1 MNTPNTLNT
10 HSHFQNESVI
20 DVSYMPEELKHRD
33 LVLDELMHAATP
45 GLRGVRP
52 QNLIIRGLPGTGKT
66 TAIRKIFSELADLP
80 GAIVPVYVNC
90 LMIRTQFGV
99 FSEIFRALSDGQSY
113 PLNRSLQKISMMISG
128 FMKKQNCTLLIC
140 LDDVNYLADH
150 GELNETLYS
159 LLRFHE
165 IHGEAKIGVW
175 VATSDMTFDLFTHT
189 DGRVQS
195 VFMPKEVSFHPY
207 GRDEIAEILHD
218 RVKKGLKHGFI
229 TNGAFEMLVN
239 AGYDSGDLRTSLI
252 LLRRAAYMAEDMG
265 SALLDER
272 IVRQVLPHRNDYREE
287 KVAETLRPRDV
298 EFLSLIRELARSGME
313 LSMSA
318 VFSEVKERIG
328 CGYSVFFRTVNR
340 LEEAGMIR
348 TEMIRGRGRKRV
360 ILVDGG

>member
-10 HSHFQNESVI
+10 YSHFQNESII
-20 DVSYMPEELKHRD
+20 DVSYMPEDPKHRD
-33 LVLDELMHAATP
+33 LLLEELMHAANP

-66 TAIRKIFSELADLP
+66 TAIRKVFSDLDRISGP
-80 GAIVPVYVNC
+80 IVPVYINC
-90 LMIRTQFGV
+90 LMIQTKFGV
-99 FSEIFRALSDGQSY
+99 FSEISRKLSDGQTY
-113 PLNRSLQKISMMISG
+113 PLNRSLQKISMILSG
-128 FMKKQNCTLLIC
+128 LVRKKKCTLLVC

-207 GRDEIAEILHD
+207 EREEIAEILDD
-218 RVKKGLKHGFI
+218 RVKTGLNSGFI
-229 TNGAFEMLVN
+229 TDRAFELLVD

-252 LLRRAAYMAEDMG
+252 LLRRSAYLAEDLG
-265 SALLDER
+265 SDLLDEWV
-272 IVRQVLPHRNDYREE
+272 VRQVLPHSNNFLEE
-287 KVAETLRPRDV
+287 KAFDALRSRDM
-298 EFLSLIRELARSGME
+298 EFLSLIRDLARSGME
-313 LSMSA
+313 MSMSA
-318 VFSEVKERIG
+318 VFSEVKERFG
-328 CGYSVFFRTVNR
+328 CGYSVFFKTVNR
-340 LEEAGMIR
+340 LEKAGMIQ
-348 TEMIRGRGRKRV
+348 TEMVRGRGRKRV
-360 ILVDGG
+360 IVVD

>member
-1 MNTPNTLNT
+1 MNRPNINT
-10 HSHFQNESVI
+10 HSHFLNESVI
-20 DVSYMPEELKHRD
+20 EVSYMPEELKHRD
-33 LVLDELMHAATP
+33 HLLDELHHAASP
-45 GLRGVRP
+45 GLRGVQP

-66 TAIRKIFSELADLP
+66 TAIRKVFSELDALP

-113 PLNRSLQKISMMISG
+113 PLNRSLQKITMMING
-128 FMKKQNCTLLIC
+128 LMKKKNCTLLVC

-175 VATSDMTFDLFTHT
+175 AATSDMTFDLFTHT

-195 VFMPKEVSFHPY
+195 VFMPKEVFFHPY

-218 RVKKGLKHGFI
+218 RVKKGLRYGFI
-229 TNGAFEMLVN
+229 TNGAFEMLVD

-252 LLRRAAYMAEDMG
+252 LLRRSAYLAEDLG
-265 SALLDER
+265 SDLLDEW
-272 IVRQVLPHRNDYREE
+272 IVRQVLPHSNNFTEE
-287 KVAETLRPRDV
+287 KVAETLRPR
-298 EFLSLIRELARSGME
+298 EMELLALIKELARTGME

-328 CGYSVFFRTVNR
+328 CGYSVFFKTVNR
-340 LEEAGMIR
+340 LEKAGMIR
-348 TEMIRGRGRKRV
+348 TEMVKGRGRKRV
-360 ILVDGG
+360 IVVDGIR